1 MGDTPKPLARLALVP
16 KPKRRDETLAFE
28 TEGPP
33 TERMEIPVMGAPS
46 KPESEETLLLALPVK
61 RFARGEIIVS
71 EEKLSKIFYFIESG
85 RASEHALNSRGEPVA
100 DERMLNAT
108 DIIGLTQCSR
118 VVAKTDV
125 SVRVIDFSAI
135 EQERNP
141 MFSRFVNQLVRDTA
155 IAYGSQSRDRLVRT
169 TEELVDL
176 RKELTALDGI
186 RSSLARYKAQINE
199 HRENGRLLSHEIM
212 RQREVIKHLELTLS
226 HRHAELDSAA
236 SITEMF
242 KDDYLALAKAIAS
255 YGHLFEDMQNSEDP
269 LVATTG
275 FKLLCFLHT
284 LRITTGIPL

>member
-1 MGDTPKPLARLALVP
+1 MGNTPKPTAHLALVP
-16 KPKRRDETLAFE
+16 SLKRRDETVSFE

-33 TERMEIPVMGAPS
+33 TERMEVPVTGAPS
-46 KPESEETLLLALPVK
+46 QSESEETLLLALPQK

-85 RASEHALNSRGEPVA
+85 RASEHAINSRGEPVA

-108 DIIGLTQCSR
+108 DIIGLTHCAR

-125 SVRVIDFSAI
+125 TVRVIDFAAV

-155 IAYGSQSRDRLVRT
+155 IAYGSQSRDRLVRS
-169 TEELVDL
+169 TEELDEL
-176 RKELTALDGI
+176 RKELNALDGI
-186 RSSLARYKAQINE
+186 RSSLDRIKRMNAE
-199 HRENGRLLSHEIM
+199 HRENGRMLSHEIM
-212 RQREVIKHLELTLS
+212 RQREIIKHLELTIT
-226 HRHAELDSAA
+226 HRQAELESAT
-236 SITEMF
+236 SITGMF
-242 KDDYLALAKAIAS
+242 KDDYLELAKAIAS

-269 LVATTG
+269 LVAGTG